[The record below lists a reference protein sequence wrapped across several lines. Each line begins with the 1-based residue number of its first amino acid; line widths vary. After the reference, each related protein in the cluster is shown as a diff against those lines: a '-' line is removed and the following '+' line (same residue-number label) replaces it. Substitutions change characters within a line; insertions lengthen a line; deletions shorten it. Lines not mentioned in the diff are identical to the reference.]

1 MLEEDPVRSVWHLLV
16 HLTFGE
22 REPRVVHL
30 GNETVSHCLQTNIV
44 SLKSDSFTWGTNRLL
59 CALQQLWSLGF
70 SLFII

>member
-30 GNETVSHCLQTNIV
+30 GNETFNNTVPYFEI
-44 SLKSDSFTWGTNRLL
+44 SLNFLH
-59 CALQQLWSLGF
+59 
-70 SLFII
+70 